1 MPGRQYMLATVAL
14 VLGFVEIGLADA
26 TSRLRLVPFPKELVL
41 GQGTFPL
48 QGKLVRANRDAHEAL
63 GRDFSRLWLAESK
76 PYALEWTIRRDANV
90 VKRYDDLARRP
101 ADARRSAA
109 AGEPLPQPDELG
121 LALSV
126 APPSGT

>member
-14 VLGFVEIGLADA
+14 VLGFVEVGLADA
-26 TSRLRLVPFPKELVL
+26 TSRLRLVPFPKQLAL

-48 QGKLVRANRDAHEAL
+48 EGKLVRANRDAHEAL
-63 GRDFSRLWLAESK
+63 GREFSRLRLAEGK
-76 PYALEWTIRRDANV
+76 PYALEWTMRRYASAVN
-90 VKRYDDLARRP
+90 RYEDLARRL

-121 LALSV
+121 LALSM
-126 APPSGT
+126 AAPSGT